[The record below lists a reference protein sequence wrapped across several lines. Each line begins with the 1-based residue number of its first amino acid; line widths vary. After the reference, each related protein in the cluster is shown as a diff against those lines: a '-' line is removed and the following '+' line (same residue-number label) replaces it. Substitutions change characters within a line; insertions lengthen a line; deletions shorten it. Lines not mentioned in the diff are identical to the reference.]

1 MLGEEP
7 AHLGVLGDQLHD
19 LRAAELDVLVAH
31 VENVLFPRVAL
42 KAQARRPAV
51 AGCCNW
57 RM

>member
-31 VENVLFPRVAL
+31 ATKVPPVAVN
-42 KAQARRPAV
+42 AQAPRTRIESTI
-51 AGCCNW
+51 
-57 RM
+57 